1 MVACLCIVFDL
12 YNFTFW
18 FNLYLYLCLCLRLF
32 IFPQILP
39 VFVLG
44 LCIELNIL
52 DYNCFIPVC
61 ACPQIWTWNCL
72 LLFLCTIYMYLCL
85 FLCLYCKWIVKP
97 GGASWW
103 YSWPSVAHLA
113 QPATLP
119 STDRWESRSVKTGE
133 RETKLA
139 ILGPGFGGERGG
151 CRYIGRV
158 VGGWREGWEG
168 GRGCTVAW
176 LPASP
181 ASRAS
186 FSSSLC
192 APVSQGTMPGPAQE
206 GDEGVKKRWRDASDR
221 ARGGAGTWAS
231 LASQGWAC
239 PPNPACHTHPCPTL
253 HKRWDHKGTILLARH
268 GWGLNEAVNRGK
280 VLNESKTELRW
291 KYSRRHGN
299 SVEVNLR
306 KRTCNCRLKIG
317 CKSKATTW
325 ECVQMCANENFWW
338 GKWQLILLPW
348 NDHIGETSLV

>member
-1 MVACLCIVFDL
+1 MFYSCLSTDLNLEIVCYCFYVQL
-12 YNFTFW
+12 H
-18 FNLYLYLCLCLRLF
+18 
-32 IFPQILP
+32 
-39 VFVLG
+39 VFV
-44 LCIELNIL
+44 
-52 DYNCFIPVC
+52 
-61 ACPQIWTWNCL
+61 
-72 LLFLCTIYMYLCL
+72 L

-139 ILGPGFGGERGG
+139 ILGPGLGGERGG

-306 KRTCNCRLKIG
+306 RRTCNCRLKIG

-338 GKWQLILLPW
+338 GKWRLILLHW
-348 NDHIGETSLV
+348 RNNSSIIGARIKTGGGQLPDETVSIRNFQPTSANWMVFAFSC